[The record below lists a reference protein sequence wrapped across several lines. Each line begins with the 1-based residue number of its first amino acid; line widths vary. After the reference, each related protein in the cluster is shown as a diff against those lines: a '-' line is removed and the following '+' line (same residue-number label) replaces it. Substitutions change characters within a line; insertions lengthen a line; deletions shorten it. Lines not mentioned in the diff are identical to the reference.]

1 MLVQPLNQRQ
11 IFGMKRESL
20 QKKVELFYQE
30 TQDAAAITEYA
41 IAVMIRNSLVVGDFS
56 LLFTELIREIYLHTE
71 PTDML
76 RRFCPLFEHYF
87 DQSEWTQVKH
97 RLFGNSKMYHK
108 LNEILGFYKN
118 YLQEKTTPL
127 ESLDGQQ
134 YKIISVF
141 EDANSKLHTWNLGD
155 ADPKIATEKADAV
168 LNLLTM
174 LTIFRKAGVRKF
186 VKVEKSDIVNC
197 TRRALI
203 AKKNGQEELESVELT
218 NQEIIDKLQAFFP
231 ENREALGKNDPT
243 FGAVDEEKEENT
255 QEFIKAGHNT
265 ESRKFREDGGAS
277 EGRSDYRTIAVIDE
291 TKSSTAKKTSLAL
304 TAYERDKT
312 VYTKPK
318 SKKQK
323 DIERKEKILKDTPYG
338 RKKKPNSRKKRNR
351 K

>member
-30 TQDAAAITEYA
+30 TQDAAAIIEYA

-87 DQSEWTQVKH
+87 DQGEWKQVKH

-108 LNEILGFYKN
+108 LNEILGLYKN

-134 YKIISVF
+134 YKLISVF
-141 EDANSKLHTWNLGD
+141 EDANSKLHTWNLRD

-174 LTIFRKAGVRKF
+174 LTIFRKAGVRRF

-203 AKKNGQEELESVELT
+203 AKKNELEELESVELT
-218 NQEIIDKLQAFFP
+218 NQEIIDKLEAFFP

-243 FGAVDEEKEENT
+243 LGAVNEEKEGNI
-255 QEFIKAGHNT
+255 QEISEADHKT
-265 ESRKFREDGGAS
+265 ELRQFQEGEGPS
-277 EGRSDYRTIAVIDE
+277 EGRSDHRTIAVIDE
-291 TKSSTAKKTSLAL
+291 PKSSTEKKTSLAL

-312 VYTKPK
+312 VFTKPK

-323 DIERKEKILKDTPYG
+323 DLERKEKMLKDTPYG

>member
-30 TQDAAAITEYA
+30 TQDAAAIIEYA
-41 IAVMIRNSLVVGDFS
+41 IAVMIRNSLVIGDFS

-87 DQSEWTQVKH
+87 DQGEWKQVKH
-97 RLFGNSKMYHK
+97 RLFENPKMYHK
-108 LNEILGFYKN
+108 LNKILRLYKS
-118 YLQEKTTPL
+118 YLQETTTPL
-127 ESLDGQQ
+127 EALDGQQ

-141 EDANSKLHTWNLGD
+141 EDANSKLHTWNLRD

-174 LTIFRKAGVRKF
+174 LTIFRKAGVRRF

-203 AKKNGQEELESVELT
+203 AKKNEQEELESVELT
-218 NQEIIDKLQAFFP
+218 NQEIIDILEAFFP

-243 FGAVDEEKEENT
+243 LGAVDEEKEENT

-277 EGRSDYRTIAVIDE
+277 EGRSDQRTIAVIDE
-291 TKSSTAKKTSLAL
+291 PKSSTEKKTSLAL

-323 DIERKEKILKDTPYG
+323 DLERKEKMLKDTPYG

>member
-30 TQDAAAITEYA
+30 TQDAAAIIEYA
-41 IAVMIRNSLVVGDFS
+41 IAVMIRNSLVIGDFS

-87 DQSEWTQVKH
+87 DQSEWKQVKH

-168 LNLLTM
+168 LNLLTT
-174 LTIFRKAGVRKF
+174 LTIFRKAGVRRF

-203 AKKNGQEELESVELT
+203 AKKNEQEELDSVELT
-218 NQEIIDKLQAFFP
+218 NQVIIEKLEEFFP
-231 ENREALGKNDPT
+231 KNRKAL
-243 FGAVDEEKEENT
+243 
-255 QEFIKAGHNT
+255 
-265 ESRKFREDGGAS
+265 
-277 EGRSDYRTIAVIDE
+277 
-291 TKSSTAKKTSLAL
+291 
-304 TAYERDKT
+304 
-312 VYTKPK
+312 
-318 SKKQK
+318 
-323 DIERKEKILKDTPYG
+323 EKIIPRWELSI
-338 RKKKPNSRKKRNR
+338 RKKKKMLKNSLKQTIKQNQDSFKRVKEHLKEGLIAEQLLSSTNLNQILRKRHH
-351 K
+351 